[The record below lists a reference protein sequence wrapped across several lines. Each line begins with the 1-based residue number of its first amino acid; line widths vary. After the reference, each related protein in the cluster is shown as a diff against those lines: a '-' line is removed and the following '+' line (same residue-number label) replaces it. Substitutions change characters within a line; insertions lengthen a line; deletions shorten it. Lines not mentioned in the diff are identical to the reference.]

1 MDEVRLKFVYRLLLP
16 AIAVATCV
24 LGYYTYLTAMQFERL
39 GEKSIAE
46 SGLWLVQDRVNRL
59 EQTIITADNA
69 VFAAVNLELPES
81 ALSDWKSRA
90 EEIAPSV
97 RAVMV

>member
-1 MDEVRLKFVYRLLLP
+1 MNEARFKFVYGLPLP

-46 SGLWLVQDRVNRL
+46 SSLWLVQDRVTRL
-59 EQTIITADNA
+59 EQTIITADNN
-69 VFAAVNLELPES
+69 VFAAVNLDDPEA
-81 ALSDWKSRA
+81 ALSDR
-90 EEIAPSV
+90 
-97 RAVMV
+97 RC

>member
-1 MDEVRLKFVYRLLLP
+1 MDETRFRLVYRLLLP

-46 SGLWLVQDRVNRL
+46 SSLWHVQDRVNRL
-59 EQTIITADNA
+59 EQTIITADNN
-69 VFAAVNLELPES
+69 VFAAVNLDVPETALP
-81 ALSDWKSRA
+81 A
-90 EEIAPSV
+90 ETLDLIDDLM
-97 RAVMV
+97 RR